1 MSHRPVEDRL
11 AGARAA
17 DRQDAAPATS
27 AGRGWDEHLDVPV
40 RFMRMLGEDVYVT
53 RLPDLVSAHWPGV
66 TELHLA
72 HDAVSEEI
80 RNHRLNAQTWLIAQI
95 ALVPAPGLA
104 YVTGRGVRLLRGAQD
119 GPEVQ
124 AALQHLRDALQPEAE
139 GSGDGSPA
147 VWPS

>member
-1 MSHRPVEDRL
+1 
-11 AGARAA
+11 
-17 DRQDAAPATS
+17 
-27 AGRGWDEHLDVPV
+27 
-40 RFMRMLGEDVYVT
+40 MRMLGEDVYVT

-80 RNHRLNAQTWLIAQI
+80 RTHRLNAQTWLIAQT

-104 YVTGRGVRLLRGAQD
+104 YVTGRGVRLLRGAED

-124 AALQHLRDALQPEAE
+124 AALQRLRDALQPEAE
-139 GSGDGSPA
+139 GSGDGPPA
-147 VWPS
+147 ASGPAEVPDRPDPDRPMAVETTTVVASGTGANR